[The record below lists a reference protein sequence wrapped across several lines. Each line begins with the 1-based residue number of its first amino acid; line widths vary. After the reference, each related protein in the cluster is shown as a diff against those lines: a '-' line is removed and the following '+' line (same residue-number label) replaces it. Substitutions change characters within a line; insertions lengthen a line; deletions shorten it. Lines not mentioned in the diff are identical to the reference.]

1 MAEDTLQNIENIFS
15 GAAADTLTGDGLANV
30 LAGGLG
36 NDTLDGGLGQDAFV
50 FNTALTGTSNTDTI
64 SDYVVLDDTI
74 RLENGVFTTLIKT
87 GVLAENAF
95 QDLSLGAADTND
107 RIIYNRTT
115 GALFY
120 DADGSASGASAI
132 QFTIISNNAV
142 LTNADFLVI

>member
-1 MAEDTLQNIENIFS
+1 M
-15 GAAADTLTGDGLANV
+15 
-30 LAGGLG
+30 
-36 NDTLDGGLGQDAFV
+36 DGGLGQDAFV